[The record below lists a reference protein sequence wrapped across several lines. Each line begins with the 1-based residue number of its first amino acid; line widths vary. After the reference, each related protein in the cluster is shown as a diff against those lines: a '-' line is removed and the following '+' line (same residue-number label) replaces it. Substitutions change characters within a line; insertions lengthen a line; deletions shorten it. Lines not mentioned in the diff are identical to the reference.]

1 MKSKQNPS
9 IKLAIFGAG
18 AALLLSAVSA
28 CAQVGS
34 GWAQFFPNSY
44 IQIESND
51 VFYSFPPDSTVV
63 NVAGMRYTN
72 LNNVETFMLVNHHSN
87 RVERR
92 YYDNYSDRRQFEGYC
107 MVSGPSEDEKVH
119 QIFCANPDG
128 PYFLIS
134 CYTNSGGELKALGG
148 GGGTLITGC
157 YGTWVRINSI
167 HDQAANLTDIYINGS
182 LKSHGTWGSGISY
195 YTKYGCYGTLKSS
208 YAEVQYKN
216 VKMFQTGTSIDT
228 SAIYQ
233 IQNEASGLVLNQQG
247 SLTNG
252 SKITQWS
259 SASTSQNLQWQFI
272 PTDSGY
278 YQINSVKSGKDAV
291 VQSASTSQG
300 AGIIQWSFGSA
311 QNDQW
316 LPQQNSDG
324 SFTFVNRHS
333 GLVLEDPGSSTST
346 STQMDQ
352 WGSNGGAN
360 QKWQLI
366 KQ

>member
-1 MKSKQNPS
+1 MFSAGAT
-9 IKLAIFGAG
+9 LLFGAK
-18 AALLLSAVSA
+18 V
-28 CAQVGS
+28 AQAQIGS
-34 GWAQFFPNSY
+34 NWAQYSPDSY
-44 IQIESND
+44 IQIEVHD
-51 VFYSFPPDSTVV
+51 VFKSYPPDSTVV
-63 NVAGMRYTN
+63 NDGGVRYTN
-72 LNNVETFMLVNHHSN
+72 KNGIETFKLATTDSN

-92 YYDNYSDRRQFEGYC
+92 YYDNYSDRRQFEGYVN
-107 MVSGPSEDEKVH
+107 VSGPTDDEKVH
-119 QIFCANPDG
+119 QVFCADPDG
-128 PYFLIS
+128 PYLLVNAHS
-134 CYTNSGGELKALGG
+134 SSGGTLSVNGG

-167 HDQAANLTDIYINGS
+167 HDKAANITDIYCNGS
-182 LKSHGTWGSGISY
+182 LKSHGSWGSGNSY
-195 YTKYGCYGTLKSS
+195 YTKYGCYGTLNTS
-208 YAEVQYKN
+208 YAQVQYKN
-216 VKMFQTGTSIDT
+216 VKMFQTGSGGSGIDT
-228 SAIYQ
+228 SAVYKL
-233 IQNEASGLVLNQQG
+233 QNEASGLVLNQQG

-259 SASTSQNLQWQFI
+259 SSSGSQNLQWKFI
-272 PTDSGY
+272 ATSSGY
-278 YQINSVKSGKDAV
+278 YQINSVTSGKDAV
-291 VQSASTSQG
+291 VQSASTSSG

-324 SFTFVNRHS
+324 SYTFVNRHS